1 VHRHGPVTLSMH
13 RSLHEALAQ
22 RPLFFEP
29 VPPTVRANPVRSGLA
44 LEDMT
49 RLLKDIP
56 RLDAVDVP
64 ELVDENHDGRPYY
77 RTGDVRPFAHLLGEQ
92 LGRASIVNKVV
103 AHLASPAAL
112 ADWARESVGLEVTNV
127 VLVGGSSRYIP
138 YPGPPVLEANRI
150 CHEVLAPHHGL
161 LGNIAIPQR
170 TGEAHRMVAK
180 ARAGAAFFTTQ
191 ILFDTESIAALI
203 REYGRRSA
211 EAGVP
216 PSPIVLSFAPIAD
229 EADAEFVRWLGSD
242 IPEAA
247 ERHILNDDDEGSAA
261 SRSVKNAVGVFAWL
275 LRTGVE
281 EGWTV
286 PLGVNV
292 EQISQRHLMSAV
304 EMLRAFAAR
313 IDEGPPA
320 TPAAPRG
327 DGTRDSSGGG
337 SSART

>member
-1 VHRHGPVTLSMH
+1 MH
-13 RSLHEALAQ
+13 RSLREALARQ
-22 RPLFFEP
+22 PLFFEP

-44 LEDMT
+44 LEEMT
-49 RLLKDIP
+49 RLLRDIP

-103 AHLASPAAL
+103 AHLPSAQAL
-112 ADWARESVGLEVTNV
+112 ADWARESVALGVTNV

-138 YPGPPVLEANRI
+138 YPGPPVLEANRV
-150 CHEVLAPHHGL
+150 CHEVLQEHQGL

-180 ARAGAAFFTTQ
+180 VRSGAAFFTTQ
-191 ILFDTESIAALI
+191 ILFDTESIGGLI

-211 EAGVP
+211 EAEVR

-247 ERHILNDDDEGSAA
+247 EHHILNDDEEGSAA
-261 SRSVKNAVGVFAWL
+261 GRSVKNAVEVFTAL
-275 LRTGVE
+275 LRTGAD

-292 EQISQRHLMSAV
+292 EQISQRHLMSAI
-304 EMLRAFAAR
+304 EMLRAFATR
-313 IDEGPPA
+313 IDEGPHPA
-320 TPAAPRG
+320 PPPV